1 MTTIE
6 TRILE
11 VLWLLEAEAA
21 TVPRPDLRPRLRELD
36 ELHGRLPSDADPE
49 LRHFLQRRS
58 YEKARLL
65 LEDRSGE
72 IQRGG
77 CTRHGH

>member
-11 VLWLLEAEAA
+11 VLRLLEAEATA
-21 TVPRPDLRPRLRELD
+21 VPRPDLRPRLRELD
-36 ELHGRLPSDADPE
+36 ELNGQLTSDADPE

-65 LEDRSGE
+65 LEDRSAE

>member
-11 VLWLLEAEAA
+11 VLRLLETEAA
-21 TVPRPDLRPRLRELD
+21 SVPRPDLRPRLRELD
-36 ELHGRLPSDADPE
+36 ELHGGLPSDADPE

-65 LEDRSGE
+65 LEDRTEE

>member
-1 MTTIE
+1 MTPTE

-11 VLWLLEAEAA
+11 VLRLLEAEAA
-21 TVPRPDLRPRLRELD
+21 SVPRPDLRPRLRELD
-36 ELHGRLPSDADPE
+36 DLTGRLPAEADPE

-65 LEDRSGE
+65 LEDRSSE

-77 CTRHGH
+77 CTRHGN

>member
-6 TRILE
+6 SRILDA
-11 VLWLLEAEAA
+11 LRSLETEAA
-21 TVPRPDLRPRLRELD
+21 TVPKTDLRPRLRELD
-36 ELHGRLPSDADPE
+36 ALNGQLPPDADPE

-65 LEDRSGE
+65 LEDRSAE

-77 CTRHGH
+77 CTRHGR